1 MYKTLTETA
10 PAAALPEE
18 ILWRDLAHARAGAWL
33 PELQQ
38 IVAQRLARHHRD
50 RKCQLYA
57 DLLASLPA
65 LQAEHLCLDA
75 DRVEIGLDSQIS
87 EAHKEE
93 LQLALFGLRPWR
105 KGPFRIFGIDLDTEW
120 ASWLKWQ
127 RLQPHLAPLRGRKVL
142 DVGSSCGYYLFRMHS
157 QNPAL
162 LLGLEPYATFYYQ
175 FRFLAALAARERL
188 HTLPLKF
195 EELPPMPGFFD
206 TIFHMGVL
214 YHVRSPLETLTAL
227 RNTLRRGGELVLET
241 LVIPG
246 DEDVALTPR
255 ARYAKM
261 NNVFFLPTVKCL
273 ECWLERTGFTNIRCV
288 DVTRTTTAEQRRTAW
303 IQTES
308 LADFLHP
315 DDPML
320 TIEGYPAPRRALLLA
335 QVK

>member
-1 MYKTLTETA
+1 MRQMLMNTTPDEN
-10 PAAALPEE
+10 
-18 ILWRDLAHARAGAWL
+18 LWHDLEYAKAGTWL

-38 IVAQRLARHHRD
+38 IVRQRLERQQRD
-50 RKCQLYA
+50 RKCQIYA
-57 DLLASLPA
+57 DLLADLPL
-65 LQAEHLCLDA
+65 LQTQHLRLDTN
-75 DRVEIGLDSQIS
+75 RVEIGLDTEIS
-87 EAHKEE
+87 ETEQEALE
-93 LQLALFGLRPWR
+93 LALFGLRPWR
-105 KGPFRIFGIDLDTEW
+105 KGPFRIFGVDLDTEW
-120 ASWLKWQ
+120 ASWMKWQ
-127 RLQPHLAPLRGRKVL
+127 RLQPHLTPLRNRKVL

-157 QNPAL
+157 QQPTL

-175 FRFLAALAARERL
+175 FRFLAALATRERL

-195 EELPPMPGFFD
+195 EELPSMPDFFD

-288 DVTRTTTAEQRRTAW
+288 DVTRTTAAEQRKTAW

-315 DDPML
+315 NDSML
-320 TIEGYPAPRRALLLA
+320 TIEGYPAPRRALMLA